1 MFLERGGLL
10 AISGIRD
17 SLVKIECHIYSG
29 YVYMFRACASPVL
42 RLSIENLVG
51 GFGIRNR
58 PGVSIAQD
66 DWIVSQRSGMK
77 RIDDR
82 EQLRTL
88 LDCTWRMALLG
99 RPLLARRRMLINQ
112 SMRKRRIL
120 LRRRFSDPTIRFC
133 APYIHR
139 NMNWN
144 SSYITG
150 V

>member
-29 YVYMFRACASPVL
+29 YVYLFRACASPVL

-66 DWIVSQRSGMK
+66 DWIVSQRSRMK
-77 RIDDR
+77 GSMTVNNCVPYWTVPGAWRSW
-82 EQLRTL
+82 EGPCLPKG
-88 LDCTWRMALLG
+88 DC
-99 RPLLARRRMLINQ
+99 
-112 SMRKRRIL
+112 
-120 LRRRFSDPTIRFC
+120 
-133 APYIHR
+133 
-139 NMNWN
+139 
-144 SSYITG
+144 
-150 V
+150 